1 MIARRITPHLRTG
14 LTMGA
19 LAVAMVGVGYA
30 SVPLYRLFCE
40 VTGFDGTTGR
50 AEAAEARDVMAVD
63 GTSMS
68 VRFDSN
74 VDRDLPWEFRPEH
87 PRDTVSV
94 GARDMAIFLA
104 RNLGTET
111 ITGTAS
117 FNVTPV
123 QAGKYFK
130 KIQCFCF
137 EEQAIKPGEQ
147 VRMPVLYY
155 VDPKLLDDPD
165 TRDIEE
171 ITLSY
176 TFHRAA
182 DDRGAQPDG

>member
-1 MIARRITPHLRTG
+1 MTPQLRTAG
-14 LTMGA
+14 IAGA
-19 LAVAMVGVGYA
+19 LAIGMVGVGYA
-30 SVPLYRLFCE
+30 AVPLYDMFCR

-50 AEAAEARDVMAVD
+50 IGEAQAAEVPVLADK
-63 GTSMS
+63 TIS

-74 VDRDLPWEFRPEH
+74 VDRDLPWSFRPEH
-87 PRDTVSV
+87 PKDTVSL
-94 GARDMAIFLA
+94 GARDMAIFIA
-104 RNLGTET
+104 RNDGSEA

-123 QAGKYFK
+123 VAGKYFQ

-137 EEQAIKPGEQ
+137 TEQEIAAGAQ
-147 VRMPVLYY
+147 VRMPVLYF

-176 TFHRAA
+176 TFHRSKAA
-182 DDRGAQPDG
+182 GSES